1 MRGALGS
8 AVIGLAVAGLLA
20 ACVPPGHDP
29 LTAEQA
35 RVVQANLVQMEAQ
48 VTQQLRET
56 LEQRGLHRATAE
68 EVVARLTGNT
78 TSMSG
83 GGGTFVT
90 YYHPDGTIRA
100 QLTTMVGEYRSDGTW
115 TVDEDG
121 IRCVTVDELRK
132 RRGDDYYADQL
143 YTGLYD
149 GQLYYGRWATVQETN
164 CYEVYFGDTIE
175 YWFRVSGPHHL
186 DSGESDIV
194 EGRAFYL

>member
-1 MRGALGS
+1 MRGGIVIAL
-8 AVIGLAVAGLLA
+8 VMAGVLA
-20 ACVPPGHDP
+20 ACMPRGKP
-29 LTAEQA
+29 LTPEEA
-35 RVVQANLVQMEAQ
+35 RVVQTNLVQMEAQ
-48 VTQQLRET
+48 VTQRLRDT
-56 LEQRGLHRATAE
+56 LEARGIRPATAE
-68 EVVARLTGNT
+68 EVVARLRGNT

-90 YYHPDGTIRA
+90 YYHPDGTIKV
-100 QLTTMVGEYRSDGTW
+100 QLTTLKGEYRSDGTW

-132 RRGDDYYADQL
+132 RRGYDYSDDQL
-143 YTGLYD
+143 YSGRYD
-149 GQLYYGRWATVQETN
+149 GPLYSGRWATVHETN
-164 CYEVYFGDTIE
+164 CYQVYFGDTIE

>member
-1 MRGALGS
+1 MRGGIVIAL
-8 AVIGLAVAGLLA
+8 AMAGVLA
-20 ACVPPGHDP
+20 ACMPRGKP
-29 LTAEQA
+29 LTPEEA

-48 VTQQLRET
+48 VTQRLRDT
-56 LEQRGLHRATAE
+56 LEARGIRPATAE

-90 YYHPDGTIRA
+90 HYLPDGTIKV
-100 QLTTMVGEYRSDGTW
+100 QLTTLKGEYRSDGTW
-115 TVDEDG
+115 TVNEDG
-121 IRCVTVDELRK
+121 VRCVTVDELRK
-132 RRGDDYYADQL
+132 RRGDDYYDDQL
-143 YTGLYD
+143 YSGRYD
-149 GQLYYGRWATVQETN
+149 GPLYSGRWATVQETN
-164 CYEVYFGDTIE
+164 CYEVYFGGTIE

>member
-1 MRGALGS
+1 MRGSIAIAL
-8 AVIGLAVAGLLA
+8 VTAGLLA
-20 ACVPPGHDP
+20 SCVPRGEP
-29 LTAEQA
+29 LTPEEAQI
-35 RVVQANLVQMEAQ
+35 VQANLVKMEAQ
-48 VTQQLRET
+48 VTRQLRET
-56 LEQRGLHRATAE
+56 LEQRGLRPATAE
-68 EVVARLTGNT
+68 EVVARLAGNT

-100 QLTTMVGEYRSDGTW
+100 QLTTLKGEYRSDGTW
-115 TVDEDG
+115 TVNEDG
-121 IRCVTVDELRK
+121 TRCVTVDELRQ

-143 YTGLYD
+143 YTGRYD
-149 GQLYYGRWATVQETN
+149 GHFYYGRWATVQETN
-164 CYEVYFGDTIE
+164 CYEVYFGGTIE